1 MLDYRIRKGQNNL
14 KSTPAIFLIHGY
26 GSHAEDLFTFAPY
39 LPKSHSI
46 IALQAPLAIAHS
58 CYAWYPLYPN
68 DDGTFH
74 SELES
79 AWKAVGL
86 LAENIDLLVSKYDL
100 NISDLSLF
108 GFSQGAILSWAL
120 AFSKPKKVRRIV
132 ALSGFIDESVNTSKP
147 PTFLAYAAHGQT
159 DTVIPI
165 AKARDSILPLT
176 KKYTEIEYYE
186 YPEGHTISQ
195 ENFTNLIKWLKNTD
209 L

>member
-1 MLDYRIRKGQNNL
+1 MLDYRIRKGQNKT

-46 IALQAPLAIAHS
+46 IALQAPLAIAPS
-58 CYAWYPLYPN
+58 SYAWYPLYPN
-68 DDGTFH
+68 EDGTFH

-79 AWKAVGL
+79 AWKAVEL
-86 LAENIDLLVSKYDL
+86 LADNIDLLVSKYDL
-100 NISDLSLF
+100 NIRDLSLF

-120 AFSKPKKVRRIV
+120 AFSKPNKVRRIV

-147 PTFLAYAAHGQT
+147 PTFLAYAAHGET
-159 DTVIPI
+159 DMVIPL

-195 ENFTNLIKWLKNTD
+195 ENFTNLLKWLKNTG

>member
-14 KSTPAIFLIHGY
+14 KSNPAIFLIHGY

-46 IALQAPLAIAHS
+46 IALQAPLAIAPS
-58 CYAWYPLYPN
+58 SYAWYPLYPN
-68 DDGTFH
+68 EDGTFH

-79 AWKAVGL
+79 AWKAVEL
-86 LAENIDLLVSKYDL
+86 LADNIDLLVSKYDL
-100 NISDLSLF
+100 NIRDLSLF

-120 AFSKPKKVRRIV
+120 AFSKPNKVRRIV

-147 PTFLAYAAHGQT
+147 PTFLAYAAHGET
-159 DTVIPI
+159 DMVIPL

-195 ENFTNLIKWLKNTD
+195 ENFTNLLKWLKNTG